1 MKAEFVNPF
10 LAAAQQVLEAEAG
23 AAVRKGTV
31 TVQNSPLM
39 SDDVTVLIGVVG
51 RVKGVVLYSLSERTA
66 KDLVGAMVGE
76 PVQVLDPL
84 VESAVGELGNVI
96 TGRAS
101 MELEKLGYPVTIAP
115 PSVVVGK
122 NTVISTLEI
131 RRLVIPLV
139 TQYGDIVVHVA
150 LSETS
155 EAQG

>member
-1 MKAEFVNPF
+1 MKAEFINPF
-10 LAAAQQVLEAEAG
+10 LVAAQEVLQAEAS
-23 AAVRKGTV
+23 ATVRKGTV
-31 TVQNSPLM
+31 TIQNSPLM

-51 RVKGVVLYSLSERTA
+51 RVKGIVLYSMSEKTA
-66 KDLVGAMVGE
+66 KEIVGAIINE
-76 PVQVLDPL
+76 PVRVLDSM

-101 MELEKLGYPVTIAP
+101 MELEKLECPVTIAP

-122 NTVISTLEI
+122 NTVISTLQI

-150 LSETS
+150 LSDV
-155 EAQG
+155 QDG